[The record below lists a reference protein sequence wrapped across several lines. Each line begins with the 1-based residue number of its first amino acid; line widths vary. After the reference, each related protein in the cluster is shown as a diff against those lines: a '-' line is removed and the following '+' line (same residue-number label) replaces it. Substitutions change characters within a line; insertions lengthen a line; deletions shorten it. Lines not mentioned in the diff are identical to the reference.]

1 MTMKYQLYF
10 AFFAVCIFLASG
22 CNEDNLLNYEPQG
35 RYSVE
40 NFFQTEVQ
48 AEGAMNGAYVQLRDL
63 YNAAIWRTVEM
74 RSDNTTFIPNPGDRG
89 SMAVEEIDY
98 FVLTASSGIHGN
110 IWGPCYRGIS
120 KTNYLLELV
129 DPIPFNDEA
138 DKLAIKGQAAFL
150 RAFYYYILTQSFG
163 DVVKVTSIIESEEQ
177 AGELLEL
184 DRSPRAEV
192 ISEIII
198 PDLEMAIENLP
209 DDWSGVDEGRAPK
222 AAAQMLLSK
231 IYFTDRN
238 YAAALPL
245 LQDIM
250 DSGIYSLESDYRR
263 VFGPGNRTSPEIIFA
278 NQYSVSAN
286 QGAGFFLN
294 WLPYQSAQSITQ
306 GIFVQP
312 SSAGKNLPTQDLVRA
327 YEDGDRRFSA
337 SIGFYDEDP
346 NDPDNALIPY
356 SSKFVF
362 APVTQ
367 GGSDLNFPVFRYAD
381 VLLMKAE
388 AIQETQGGLT
398 NEVFEIVNQIR
409 VRAGLPLYFPG
420 NPNPELDISTPEALN
435 EAIRRERRVELAFE
449 NHRWWDLRRYGNLQ
463 EVMTAHGAEQ
473 RASQDFL
480 NEFPE
485 AYQDIREIL
494 AIPFGQVERYG
505 YRQNEGWE

>member
-1 MTMKYQLYF
+1 MTMKYQLSF
-10 AFFAVCIFLASG
+10 AFFAVCLLMTSA

-40 NFFQTEVQ
+40 NFFQTEIQ
-48 AEGAMNGAYVQLRDL
+48 AKGAINGAYVQVRDL
-63 YNAAIWRTVEM
+63 YNAAMWRTVEM

-120 KTNYLLELV
+120 KTNYLLELI
-129 DPIPFNDEA
+129 DPIPFDDEA

-150 RAFYYYILTQSFG
+150 RAFYYYILTQTFG
-163 DVVKVTSIIESEEQ
+163 DVVKVTSIIESEAE

-184 DRSPRAEV
+184 DRAPRAEV
-192 ISEIII
+192 LSEIII
-198 PDLEMAIENLP
+198 PDLELAIENLP
-209 DDWSGVDEGRAPK
+209 EEWSGIDNGRATK
-222 AAAQMLLSK
+222 AAAQMLLAK
-231 IYFTDRN
+231 VYFTDRN

-245 LQDIM
+245 LQDII
-250 DSGIYSLESDYRR
+250 DSGIYSLESDYRS
-263 VFGPGNRTSPEIIFA
+263 VFGPGNQSSPEIIFA

-294 WLPYQSAQSITQ
+294 WLPYQSAQSITE

-312 SSAGKNLPTQDLVRA
+312 SSASKNLPTKDLVRA
-327 YEDGDRRFSA
+327 YEEGDRRFAA

-346 NDPDNALIPY
+346 NDPDNELIAY
-356 SSKFVF
+356 SRKFLF
-362 APVTQ
+362 IPVTQ

-388 AIQETQGGLT
+388 AIMETTGGLS

-420 NPNPELDISTPEALN
+420 NPNPALDISTPEALN

-449 NHRWWDLRRYGNLQ
+449 SHRWWDLQRYGNLQ
-463 EVMTAHGAEQ
+463 EVMTAHGIEQ
-473 RASQDFL
+473 KECQDFL
-480 NEFPE
+480 DEFPE
-485 AYQDIREIL
+485 AYQDIREL
-494 AIPFGQVERYG
+494 YAIPFGQIERYG